1 MTQSTPL
8 SEGFVSR
15 LPKVELHLHLEGS
28 VQPAT
33 MRELSRSRA
42 RGGSEVDRWIGE
54 QQQRGYR
61 YGTFMEFV
69 EAFKFVAV
77 LLETPED
84 YGVATT
90 RLIEWLA
97 AQNVKYAEVTLSAGV
112 VLWKRQP
119 LDAVYEA
126 VRGATLEA
134 EARLGL
140 RVSWIFDAVRQFGAE
155 PARQVLK
162 WAGRYRS
169 EGVVAFGLGGDE
181 ARGPAEIFRD
191 VYREARDL
199 GLHSVAHAG
208 ETVGAESVRQA
219 VELLGAERIGHGLAA
234 ASSPET
240 CALLRDRKIPLE
252 ACPTSNLAMG
262 LISRFEDYPLPAFRE
277 AGVILTLNSDDPA
290 LFDTSIER
298 EFLQA
303 AQSFSL
309 SRQQVVELCENAVRA
324 SFLPAEE
331 KQLLLAQI
339 QEAAAFSG

>member
-1 MTQSTPL
+1 MTSNNPL
-8 SEGFVSR
+8 TGEFVSR

-28 VQPAT
+28 IQPAT

-42 RGGSEVDRWIGE
+42 GGGSEVDGWIQQ
-54 QQQRGYR
+54 QQQRGFR
-61 YGTFMEFV
+61 YATFLEFV

-84 YGVATT
+84 YALAAK
-90 RLIEWLA
+90 RMIEELA

-126 VRGATLEA
+126 VRAAALEA

-140 RVSWIFDAVRQFGAE
+140 RVNWIFDAVRQFGSE
-155 PARQVLK
+155 HARQVLK
-162 WAGRYRS
+162 WARRYS
-169 EGVVAFGLGGDE
+169 SAGVVAFGLGGDE
-181 ARGPAEIFRD
+181 ERGPAELFRE

-199 GLHSVAHAG
+199 GLHTVAHAG
-208 ETVGAESVRQA
+208 ETAGPESVRQA

-234 ASSPET
+234 ARSPEV

-262 LISRFEDYPLPAFRE
+262 LIPRFEDYPLLAFFE

-290 LFDTSIER
+290 LFGSSVEQ

-303 AQSFSL
+303 ARSFSL
-309 SRQQVVELCENAVRA
+309 SRQQVVQLCENAVQSA
-324 SFLPAEE
+324 FLPAEE
-331 KQLLLAQI
+331 KQRLMAGI
-339 QEAAAFSG
+339 HEASPV